1 MADAEPIIIHG
12 TPQQITITSGSSV
25 TRITPG
31 PTEQPFGQVVVVIDG
46 KETETIPNAFLQ
58 EKNWEIRIQA
68 LKPATKKPGP
78 ARKRRA

>member
-1 MADAEPIIIHG
+1 MAEAEPIIIHG
-12 TPQQITITSGSSV
+12 TAKQITITSGSSV
-25 TRITPG
+25 TQITPG
-31 PTEQPFGQVVVVIDG
+31 PTEKPFGQVVVVING
-46 KETETIPNAFLQ
+46 KETEIPNAFLK